1 MRRCPA
7 CKTEITNTN
16 AKFCKKCGAKLP
28 PSTCQTNEMDK
39 EGDVP
44 SNDSVVLSVNEKRSL
59 NNTDEE
65 EKAPPNSNSKIEDVR
80 ENVHE
85 QDAQATLVETNDVT
99 IPSVYTS
106 EWLKSN
112 TQIKGWL
119 IFFLFAIFVGGLISA
134 ISSFTNFNAE
144 DYGGNLW
151 IGSIDIFIGVCLFA
165 IAIYTIY
172 AFAQRKPNALFYGRL
187 YVFLVFA
194 TNIISA
200 FGGDLD
206 FATIKSVIRGIIWSI
221 VWFFYLLLS
230 NQVQRVIPKSFRKV
244 KTIDWSIFAIFIMIL
259 IFCIGIGV
267 AKLNSIDSSLGNFE
281 TESNEISLADTT
293 VVNKMESDD
302 KVEVMSPEEKNFS
315 FLKKAIAEAN
325 NSYPMKVEEGVV
337 AKRCYLAGEYVMYD
351 YECDEDV
358 IDMDILSQ
366 NKSKVKQAIKKNIK
380 NADAETLMFKR
391 MCEKANKGIGY
402 KYVGKTSG
410 KSVFIRFSS
419 EEVKTIGNSRK
430 LDEISN
436 RRRPLQK
443 DNDRRLER

>member
-16 AKFCKKCGAKLP
+16 AKFCKKCGTKLP
-28 PSTCQTNEMDK
+28 PSTYQTNEKYKDD
-39 EGDVP
+39 DVP

-65 EKAPPNSNSKIEDVR
+65 EKATPNSNSKIEDVK

-85 QDAQATLVETNDVT
+85 QNTQATLGETNNVS

-151 IGSIDIFIGVCLFA
+151 IGSVDIFIAVCLFA

-221 VWFFYLLLS
+221 IWFFYLLLS

-244 KTIDWSIFAIFIMIL
+244 KTLDWSIFAIFIMIL
-259 IFCIGIGV
+259 ILGIGIGM
-267 AKLNSIDSSLGNFE
+267 AKLNSMDSSLENFE
-281 TESNEISLADTT
+281 TESNEISLADTM
-293 VVNKMESDD
+293 VVNKKESDD

-325 NSYPMKVEEGVV
+325 NSYPMKVEEGIV
-337 AKRCYLAGEYVMYD
+337 AKKCYLDGEYVMYD

-366 NKSKVKQAIKKNIK
+366 NRSNIKTAIKKNLK
-380 NADAETLMFKR
+380 NADSETLMFKR

-402 KYVGKTSG
+402 KYIGNTSG
-410 KSVFIRFSS
+410 KSVLIEINNKELKNMENNNKQKNIES
-419 EEVKTIGNSRK
+419 KNKK
-430 LDEISN
+430 LDKIEH
-436 RRRPLQK
+436 
-443 DNDRRLER
+443 ER